1 MNHLES
7 ILILSALSIFA
18 GSPSEAANFSF
29 NYTDSNGFGFFDN
42 TPVDPVGGNT
52 GTTLGE
58 QRRIL
63 LEQAASVW
71 GSYLESGQTIVIEA
85 RFLQLGGTQFSA
97 TLAFAGPESLFRN
110 FSGAP
115 MANVYYVSALAD
127 SLSGSENEPGF
138 PDLSVTINES
148 VDSNPTVLGGG
159 GFYYGLDNEAPGN
172 QADLLSTLLH
182 EIGHGLGFLSTVS
195 DTTGQLFNGSPDSFS
210 LLIHDEETEEAWIDM
225 TNAERANSA
234 INDPDVTFLGPAT
247 AQAKARQ
254 LKPEFGGAVVNHI
267 NSSGATIT
275 AFSAQSGNFGWGIP
289 NWSLSGRLVLVDD
302 GSGVTSDA
310 CQGPFINEEE
320 VLGQIVLIDRGNC
333 NFDEK
338 VARAQDAGAIAVII
352 ANNQGN
358 NLVTMFGNDESI
370 TIPSVFVGQSDGNT
384 LKALAAGSL
393 VEIDY
398 TAERAGTQNGNIRL
412 HAPNPVA
419 SGSSIS
425 HWSSDTYP
433 DLLMEPSISD
443 ARLPQLDLTILAM
456 RDIGWSITGIEIP
469 YLSYDIWASEEIS
482 GPNTGRTQDAD
493 GDNFTNFFE
502 YAFDTNPEES
512 SDTPT
517 TPVIQINQSSS
528 SLFEIDYNR
537 NRLAGDVIYNLRQ
550 TNDLTVPNTSP
561 IYGDVHRQTDV
572 TNIGESSQII
582 EWEIEST
589 AQNEFYSIE
598 AVEFQEQ

>member
-1 MNHLES
+1 MSYFKCVLILGTLS
-7 ILILSALSIFA
+7 ILTGPLSK
-18 GSPSEAANFSF
+18 AANFNF

-63 LEQAASVW
+63 LEEAASVW
-71 GSYLESGQTIVIEA
+71 GSYLESDQTIVIEA
-85 RFLQLGGTQFSA
+85 RFLQLGGTQSGA
-97 TLAFAGPESLFRN
+97 ALAFAGPESLFRN

-115 MANVYYVSALAD
+115 MADVYYVSALAD
-127 SLSGSENEPGF
+127 SLSGSDNEPGF

-148 VDSNPTVLGGG
+148 YDSDPIVLGG

-210 LLIHDEETEEAWIDM
+210 LLIHDEETEEAWTDM
-225 TNAERANSA
+225 TNEERANSA
-234 INDPDVTFLGPAT
+234 INDPDVTFLGRT
-247 AQAKARQ
+247 TQQAKKRK
-254 LKPEFGGAVVNHI
+254 LRPNVNGTSVNHI
-267 NSSGATIT
+267 DSSGATIT
-275 AFSAQSGNFGWGIP
+275 SFLAWSGNFGWAVPDWGI
-289 NWSLSGRLVLVDD
+289 SGKLVLVND
-302 GSGVTSDA
+302 GSGINSDG

-338 VARAQDAGAIAVII
+338 VARAQEAGAIAVII
-352 ANNQGN
+352 ANNDGDD
-358 NLVTMFGNDESI
+358 LFPMFGNDEGI
-370 TIPSVFVGQSDGNT
+370 TIPSVFIGQSDGDS
-384 LKALAAGSL
+384 LKALATGSL
-393 VEIDY
+393 VEINY
-398 TAERAGTQNGNIRL
+398 TADRAGTQNGNIRL
-412 HAPNPVA
+412 HAPNPVS

-433 DLLMEPSISD
+433 DLLMEPRISD

-469 YLSYDIWASEEIS
+469 YLSYDIWASEKIF
-482 GPNTGRTQDAD
+482 GADKGRNEDAD
-493 GDNFTNFFE
+493 GDGFTNFFE
-502 YAFDTNPEES
+502 YAFDTNPELS
-512 SDTPT
+512 SDTPAI
-517 TPVIQINQSSS
+517 PMIQINQFSN
-528 SLFEIDYNR
+528 SLFEIDYTR
-537 NRLAGDVIYNLRQ
+537 NRLAGDLIYNLRR
-550 TNDLTVPNTSP
+550 TNDLAVPSTAP
-561 IYGDVHRQTDV
+561 IYGDIHRQTA
-572 TNIGESSQII
+572 TTENGESSQTIK
-582 EWEIEST
+582 WEIEST

-598 AVEFQEQ
+598 AEEYQEE